1 MRRGLV
7 LAFALALATACR
19 SGAEPTPSRAAF
31 AEPPPQP
38 IEEEPPVASPIE
50 AATPTKPPVAETA
63 PLEVPHRIN
72 GEYDGKTA
80 AHWQRSFEREGRE
93 VFAHKDAIVK
103 ALGLTPGMAVADVGA
118 GSGLFTLAI
127 AKAVGGKGRVYA
139 VDVQE
144 YFLES
149 IAKRA
154 RKAKLT
160 NIETV
165 HADQHASGLAE
176 ASVDLAVMVD
186 AYHHLERPTAYLLD
200 LHRALRPG
208 ARLVV
213 IDFDR
218 TKPAAGAWMKD
229 HVRADP
235 ADFQREIEAVGFELI
250 DRPQLLEENFVLVF
264 RR

>member
-1 MRRGLV
+1 MRRALV
-7 LAFALALATACR
+7 LALALASACR
-19 SGAEPTPSRAAF
+19 GGAEPTPNSTAVEEPAPEPV
-31 AEPPPQP
+31 AEEP
-38 IEEEPPVASPIE
+38 IESPIE
-50 AATPTKPPVAETA
+50 APIPTPVAETG

-72 GEYDGKTA
+72 GEYEGKTA
-80 AHWQRSFEREGRE
+80 AHWQKNFEREGRE

-103 ALGLTPGMAVADVGA
+103 ALALTPGMAVADVGA

-139 VDVQE
+139 VDVQD

-154 RKAKLT
+154 KKAKLT

-165 HADQHASGLAE
+165 HADQRASGLAE
-176 ASVDLAVMVD
+176 STIDLALLVD
-186 AYHHLERPTAYLLD
+186 SYHHLEYPSAYLTD

-208 ARLVV
+208 GRLIV

-218 TKPAAGAWMKD
+218 TRPDAGTWMKD

-235 ADFQREIEAVGFELI
+235 ADFQREIEAAGFELL
-250 DRPQLLEENFVLVF
+250 DRPKLLEENFVFVC

>member
-1 MRRGLV
+1 LSRALV
-7 LAFALALATACR
+7 LAFALALGCR
-19 SGAEPTPSRAAF
+19 GGAEPTPNSTAVE
-31 AEPPPQP
+31 EPTPEPM
-38 IEEEPPVASPIE
+38 EEETPVQSPVE
-50 AATPTKPPVAETA
+50 APTPAAETA

-72 GEYDGKTA
+72 GEYEGKSA
-80 AHWQRSFEREGRE
+80 AHWQKNFEREGRE
-93 VFAHKDAIVK
+93 VFARKDAIVK
-103 ALGLTPGMAVADVGA
+103 ALALTPGMAVADVGA

-127 AKAVGGKGRVYA
+127 AKAVGPKGRVYA
-139 VDVQE
+139 VDVQD

-154 RKAKLT
+154 KKAKLT
-160 NIETV
+160 NVETV

-176 ASVDLAVMVD
+176 ASIDLAVLVD
-186 AYHHLERPTAYLLD
+186 SYHHLERPTAYLLD

-218 TKPAAGAWMKD
+218 TRPDAGTWMKD

-235 ADFQREIEAVGFELI
+235 ADFQREIEAAGFELL
-250 DRPQLLEENFVLVF
+250 DRPTLLEENFVFVF